1 MYNEGEIKMF
11 DSKNEKKELIIVCDE
26 SLMEYA
32 NYLMALISQNNDK
45 DGTVS
50 AAIWPPKVYKDTLPK
65 ITSNTHILFIGS
77 FKEAKEQRKNV
88 NSKFNEYGMHFGWL
102 GKRAVMYID
111 DKMLKKNEYDQ
122 FLEFGKNYQKK
133 FEKATV
139 NIANNPLGA
148 VVLGAEVI
156 SSAAIFSPIAAGT
169 AGLAF
174 GVYGLISGTI
184 AHKKIKDQQ
193 YRCLTMA
200 LYLDGLQKFL
210 EG

>member
-11 DSKNEKKELIIVCDE
+11 DSKNKKKELIIVCDE

-32 NYLMALISQNNDK
+32 NYLMALIGQNNDK
-45 DGTVS
+45 YSTVS
-50 AAIWPPKVYKDTLPK
+50 AAIWTPKVYMDTLPK

-77 FKEAKEQRKNV
+77 FKEAKEQRKKV

-102 GKRAVMYID
+102 GKRAVMYAD
-111 DKMLKKNEYDQ
+111 DKMLKKDEYDQ
-122 FLEFGKNYQKK
+122 FLKFSKNYQKE

-139 NIANNPLGA
+139 NIVNSHPYYMT
-148 VVLGAEVI
+148 VI
-156 SSAAIFSPIAAGT
+156 GSFLPVIYPVAI
-169 AGLAF
+169 
-174 GVYGLISGTI
+174 YGLISRTI

>member
-32 NYLMALISQNNDK
+32 NYLIALISQNNDK

-50 AAIWPPKVYKDTLPK
+50 AAIWTPKVYKDTLPK

-88 NSKFNEYGMHFGWL
+88 NFKFNKYGMHFGWL
-102 GKRAVMYID
+102 GKRAVMYVD
-111 DKMLKKNEYDQ
+111 DKMLKKDEYDH
-122 FLEFGKNYQKK
+122 FLKFSKNYQEE

-139 NIANNPLGA
+139 NIVNSLPDYMK
-148 VVLGAEVI
+148 VI
-156 SSAAIFSPIAAGT
+156 GTFLPVIYPVAI
-169 AGLAF
+169 
-174 GVYGLISGTI
+174 YGLISGTI
-184 AHKKIKDQQ
+184 AHKKIKNQQ
-193 YRCLTMA
+193 YRCLTIA